1 MRKLAFPTGDWIAEA
16 RLLRSLGE
24 SVVFEHLE
32 DFGSLPKPVDA

>member
-16 RLLRSLGE
+16 RLLRGLGE